1 MTHFET
7 VDDNTKYIQ
16 IDKIEVYRDFI
27 VQDASSL
34 TFEYILEY
42 LKILTSTSIFR
53 IVLDSYN
60 SELELENTDMRDHL
74 LGGYFLLLGDN
85 ESRFLSAYKSI
96 D

>member
-16 IDKIEVYRDFI
+16 IDKIEVYRDFV

-34 TFEYILEY
+34 AFEYILEY
-42 LKILTSTSIFR
+42 LKILTSTSIFG

-60 SELELENTDMRDHL
+60 SELELENTVYRPSWFCAEL
-74 LGGYFLLLGDN
+74 
-85 ESRFLSAYKSI
+85 
-96 D
+96 

>member
-16 IDKIEVYRDFI
+16 IDKIEVYRDFV

-34 TFEYILEY
+34 AFEYILEY
-42 LKILTSTSIFR
+42 LKILTSTSIFG

-60 SELELENTDMRDHL
+60 SELELENTDGWIFNRSPLHSKGFFEL
-74 LGGYFLLLGDN
+74 W
-85 ESRFLSAYKSI
+85 SSI
-96 D
+96 Q